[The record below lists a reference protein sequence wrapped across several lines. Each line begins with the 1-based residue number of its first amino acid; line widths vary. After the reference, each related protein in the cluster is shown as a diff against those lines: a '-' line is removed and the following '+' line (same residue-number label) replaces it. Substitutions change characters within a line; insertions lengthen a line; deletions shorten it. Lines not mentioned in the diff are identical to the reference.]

1 MTIFSP
7 LKSRLMTAL
16 TFIMVAV
23 LSACTMIDQQEH
35 PLSDHSDGKR
45 FYNRDGSDK
54 GLADISRFLWESL
67 WSEAEWPESVIN
79 PAVAAIPDRVTQGI
93 RTTYINHATV
103 LIQVS
108 GLNILTDP
116 IWSERASPV
125 TFAGPKRIRP
135 PGVAIE
141 DLPEIDLILVSHNHY
156 DHLDTQTLEALRQHQ
171 DEEPVIISGL
181 GNASLLRRV
190 GYSKAIELDW
200 DQAISVGSARVHFV
214 ECQHR
219 SARGIHDQMRTLW
232 GSFVIET
239 DEGNIYFAGDTGY

>member
-1 MTIFSP
+1 MP
-7 LKSRLMTAL
+7 LTVTTVR
-16 TFIMVAV
+16 
-23 LSACTMIDQQEH
+23 
-35 PLSDHSDGKR
+35 PR
-45 FYNRDGSDK
+45 WR
-54 GLADISRFLWESL
+54 
-67 WSEAEWPESVIN
+67 
-79 PAVAAIPDRVTQGI
+79 PDRVTQGI

-156 DHLDTQTLEALRQHQ
+156 DHLDTSTLEALRQHQ
-171 DEEPVIISGL
+171 DKEPVIVSGL

-190 GYSKAIELDW
+190 GYSNA
-200 DQAISVGSARVHFV
+200 V
-214 ECQHR
+214 E
-219 SARGIHDQMRTLW
+219 
-232 GSFVIET
+232 
-239 DEGNIYFAGDTGY
+239 